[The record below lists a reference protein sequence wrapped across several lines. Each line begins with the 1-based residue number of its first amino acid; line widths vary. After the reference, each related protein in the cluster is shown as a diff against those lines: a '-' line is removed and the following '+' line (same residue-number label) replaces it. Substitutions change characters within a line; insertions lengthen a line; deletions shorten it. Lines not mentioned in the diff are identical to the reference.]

1 MVNWAMDL
9 LVTVQHQSPLAI
21 SALLLHYR
29 IGEAINF
36 TVLCFQEEQ
45 SNAGE
50 LMTKVSWE
58 MAAQYLM
65 LILLILNLFTWSGL
79 VSEIEISKLD
89 LTFWEPQGLLAIL

>member
-1 MVNWAMDL
+1 M
-9 LVTVQHQSPLAI
+9 
-21 SALLLHYR
+21 
-29 IGEAINF
+29 
-36 TVLCFQEEQ
+36 LCFQEEQ

-79 VSEIEISKLD
+79 VSEIEISKLN
-89 LTFWEPQGLLAIL
+89 LTFYGTAWASRHSVTKKDFKMVNLRV